1 MHARPF
7 WIVEF
12 GRDFLAYCKAR
23 IVLWVLRRRYVRRRV
38 GRREIMTQI
47 SSHER
52 NHNAVALGEKVSCR
66 LCFAQQIGLF
76 DCLKSVIKPVNHV
89 SISKILEVSKRK
101 LHEHLIVI
109 ELKGVIDS
117 DFLYKCK
124 SESCRL
130 LGIDT
135 DEPVLQIGNYTFTG
149 ELKEPIGTHVLF
161 EELESSDSQETK
173 KLKYRYN
180 TTKTLE
186 MARVFLVKK
195 DSAEKE
201 EEEV

>member
-1 MHARPF
+1 MYEEE
-7 WIVEF
+7 WE
-12 GRDFLAYCKAR
+12 
-23 IVLWVLRRRYVRRRV
+23 
-38 GRREIMTQI
+38 E
-47 SSHER
+47 E
-52 NHNAVALGEKVSCR
+52 
-66 LCFAQQIGLF
+66 
-76 DCLKSVIKPVNHV
+76 
-89 SISKILEVSKRK
+89 
-101 LHEHLIVI
+101 EHLIVI

-149 ELKEPIGTHVLF
+149 ELKE
-161 EELESSDSQETK
+161 SSDSQETK

-201 EEEV
+201 EEEVAGSSKETLEEQEDPSMDIG

>member
-1 MHARPF
+1 MDEEE
-7 WIVEF
+7 WE
-12 GRDFLAYCKAR
+12 
-23 IVLWVLRRRYVRRRV
+23 
-38 GRREIMTQI
+38 E
-47 SSHER
+47 E
-52 NHNAVALGEKVSCR
+52 
-66 LCFAQQIGLF
+66 
-76 DCLKSVIKPVNHV
+76 
-89 SISKILEVSKRK
+89 
-101 LHEHLIVI
+101 EHLIVI

-195 DSAEKE
+195 DSAEEE
-201 EEEV
+201 EEEVAGPSRETLEEQEDPSMDIG